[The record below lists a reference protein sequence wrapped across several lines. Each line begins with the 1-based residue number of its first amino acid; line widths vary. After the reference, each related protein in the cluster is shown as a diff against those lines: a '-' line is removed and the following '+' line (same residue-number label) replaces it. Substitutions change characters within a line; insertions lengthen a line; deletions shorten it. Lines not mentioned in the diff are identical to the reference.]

1 MNRQFVLG
9 SLCAATVGVTVAATR
24 LEAAVKAQDNAS
36 NAAYAADVDGAWDDG
51 DDVSGS
57 GFLPW
62 DFSGGFSTGGGPYGA
77 LNHFIDGV
85 DFPSAYN
92 DLGSPAFGLG
102 QDPVG
107 YSGSTANAIRRF
119 AQPMAVGDKFSVD
132 IDTPAEFDDY
142 TLLNYPFIGIAFA
155 NAAGDNTLL
164 IETGSSAVYGDFPWR
179 FTDATRITT
188 DYGVTAGG
196 SSIAPTS
203 TSDGAVVNLEVLTAT
218 TGRVTL
224 DGVPLDVGFQAG
236 APASVAFFLFDN
248 NAETVPTGDLDD
260 SGIIDSVDYGLWKTG
275 FGTGTEGDADG
286 DGDSDGHDF
295 LIWQRTYGLDVA
307 SATLPP
313 SGEHAFYFDNLMIV
327 DSAGLTTAPEPAS
340 SALAALALAA
350 AAAGRVRRRM
360 SG

>member
-1 MNRQFVLG
+1 MNRQFVIG
-9 SLCAATVGVTVAATR
+9 SLCAATISVTVAATR

-36 NAAYAADVDGAWDDG
+36 NAAYAADVDGAWDAADNG
-51 DDVSGS
+51 GS

-62 DFSGGFSTGGGPYGA
+62 DFSGGFTTFGGPYGER
-77 LNHFIDGV
+77 NHFIDGV

-92 DLGSPAFGLG
+92 DLGAPTFGLG

-107 YSGSTANAIRRF
+107 YSGSTANAIRPF

-142 TLLNYPFIGIAFA
+142 TMFNFPFIGLSFTD
-155 NAAGDNTLL
+155 AAGVNTVA

-179 FTDATRITT
+179 FTDATRTNA

-203 TSDGAVVNLEVLTAT
+203 TSDGAVFTLEVLTST

-224 DGVPLDVGFQAG
+224 DGVALDVGFKAG
-236 APASVAFFLFDN
+236 VPASVAFFLFDN
-248 NAETVPTGDLDD
+248 NAVSAPTGDIDD
-260 SGIIDSVDYGLWKTG
+260 SMIVDGADYVLWKTG
-275 FGTGTEGDADG
+275 FGTGAEGDADG
-286 DGDSDGHDF
+286 DGDSDAHDF
-295 LIWQRTYGLDVA
+295 LLWQRTFGLDVA

-313 SGEHAFYFDNLMIV
+313 SGEHAFYFDNLKIV
-327 DSAGLTTAPEPAS
+327 DAAGLGAVPEPAS
-340 SALAALALAA
+340 AVLAAIALALV
-350 AAAGRVRRRM
+350 GRNRSRRP
-360 SG
+360 